1 MKFKFYSNESRIYD
15 FLRFPRL
22 IFYIEAYKEMEDEHN
37 YKSINIDDYL
47 EFVKEVE
54 LKLKPHEKD
63 IEEFYTKKF
72 VDSYSFIEL
81 IMKSNTIFGYKDE
94 KEYLNMLLSLSDEEI
109 NRSIVYSITM
119 FNSDFS
125 GSLSES
131 VKKAKEVSSDNINI
145 TKDKVIEL
153 VKDLPIDAS
162 EKWNLFLMVE
172 NPTEHMKKYVDLM
185 NNILPTFKEIYTLYE
200 SEVDI
205 YGKYLVGFLNEKGSL
220 GLEEITYSIVDSKII
235 EDEETKMLIS
245 LMYSYELSITSQ
257 EEDMYLAWGLKMEEA
272 FQQMKEINENK
283 INERVQIFKNLGD
296 KTRYEVLKLISSG
309 ETSTKEIARILDV
322 SSATISYHINNF
334 LTSKVIKL
342 DRSDNKYKYKVDY
355 ALIEKTIEDF
365 KKDLNFPEEI

>member
-1 MKFKFYSNESRIYD
+1 MKFKFCSNESRIYD

-22 IFYIEAYKEMEDEHN
+22 ISYIESYKEMEDEHN

-54 LKLKPHEKD
+54 VKLKPYEKD

-94 KEYLNMLLSLSDEEI
+94 KEYLNMLLSLNDEEI

-131 VKKAKEVSSDNINI
+131 VKKAKEISSDNSNI

-172 NPTEHMKKYVDLM
+172 NPTEHMKKYVNLM
-185 NNILPTFKEIYTLYE
+185 NNILPIFKEIYTLYE

-205 YGKYLVGFLNEKGSL
+205 YGKYLVDFLNENGSL

-296 KTRYEVLKLISSG
+296 KTRYEVLKLISVG